1 MNRIHNYINELL
13 MFYADF
19 SIIYI
24 VRKRDTV
31 TVSVIRNNN
40 AP

>member
-19 SIIYI
+19 FNHLY
-24 VRKRDTV
+24 R
-31 TVSVIRNNN
+31 
-40 AP
+40 A